1 MGRAV
6 HNMKEKRCK
15 TVREPKTEKYARCI
29 ILKIRTLSRIYE
41 RGQAMGESSSIAPR
55 MIQIVFAP
63 KSRPCREHSACGMIS
78 AKMTM
83 RAVDRMRPVAWH
95 AQSQRRCAK
104 GFLHAVTPAIAVT
117 SAKQGYKLHVKD
129 LQSTPTVSSAYHLD
143 K

>member
-6 HNMKEKRCK
+6 LNMEGNRCK

-29 ILKIRTLSRIYE
+29 ILKRRTLSRIYE
-41 RGQAMGESSSIAPR
+41 RGQAIGESSSIAPR

-63 KSRPCREHSACGMIS
+63 KSSPCREHSACGMIS

-95 AQSQRRCAK
+95 AHSQRQCAK
-104 GFLHAVTPAIAVT
+104 GFLHAVTSALAVT
-117 SAKQGYKLHVKD
+117 PATQGYK
-129 LQSTPTVSSAYHLD
+129 
-143 K
+143 